1 VIGAPPPPPNVNPE
15 IAVASTTPDYFSALG
30 APLRGG
36 RSFTGQDHTDAPRV
50 AIINEAAVRRWF
62 ADRNPLGSRVN
73 INGVPREVVGVVADV
88 LQRSPAEPAVPMLFV
103 PFAQRTIR
111 SVRMVVRATGDPV
124 ALATAIRTEIR
135 ALDRDLAIAD
145 ITPLTRLVARSMA
158 RPRFYTS
165 LLSLF
170 AAVALLLA
178 ATGVFGVM
186 SYAVA
191 QRAREIS
198 IRLAL
203 GALPSDVVRMIVGRA
218 LRLSATGAVVG
229 LAAALALGR
238 FIQGQLFGVTLL
250 DPMTLG
256 SVALVLGASAALAS
270 FLPAW
275 RATKFDPASALRE
288 G

>member
-1 VIGAPPPPPNVNPE
+1 
-15 IAVASTTPDYFSALG
+15 
-30 APLRGG
+30 
-36 RSFTGQDHTDAPRV
+36 
-50 AIINEAAVRRWF
+50 
-62 ADRNPLGSRVN
+62 
-73 INGVPREVVGVVADV
+73 
-88 LQRSPAEPAVPMLFV
+88 
-103 PFAQRTIR
+103 
-111 SVRMVVRATGDPV
+111 
-124 ALATAIRTEIR
+124 
-135 ALDRDLAIAD
+135 
-145 ITPLTRLVARSMA
+145 MA

-170 AAVALLLA
+170 AAVALVLA

-198 IRLAL
+198 IRMAL
-203 GALPSDVVRMIVGRA
+203 GALPSDVLRMIVGRA
-218 LRLSATGAVVG
+218 LGLSAAGVVVG

-250 DPMTLG
+250 DPVTLG

-270 FLPAW
+270 FLPAR
-275 RATKFDPASALRE
+275 RATRFDPASALRE

>member
-1 VIGAPPPPPNVNPE
+1 
-15 IAVASTTPDYFSALG
+15 
-30 APLRGG
+30 
-36 RSFTGQDHTDAPRV
+36 
-50 AIINEAAVRRWF
+50 
-62 ADRNPLGSRVN
+62 VN
-73 INGVPREVVGVVADV
+73 INGVPREVVGVVPDV

-111 SVRMVVRATGDPV
+111 SVKMVVRATGDPA

-135 ALDRDLAIAD
+135 ALDQDLAIAD
-145 ITPLTRLVARSMA
+145 ITPMTRLVARSMA

-170 AAVALLLA
+170 AAVALVLA

-203 GALPSDVVRMIVGRA
+203 GALPGDVLRMIVGRA
-218 LRLSATGAVVG
+218 LGLSATGVVVG
-229 LAAALALGR
+229 LAAALVLGR
-238 FIQGQLFGVTLL
+238 FIQGQLFGVTLI
-250 DPMTLG
+250 DPVTLG
-256 SVALVLGASAALAS
+256 SVTLVLGASAALAS
-270 FLPAW
+270 FLPAR